1 MRDHQIFE
9 ERKLVSTM
17 QELESVL
24 ISLPISLF
32 VTVIEQPNST
42 FCYGISLLK
51 KTLNAEFNHNN
62 FVLLKCGSVCI
73 AKLTSILSKA
83 IRIKNQK

>member
-17 QELESVL
+17 QELDSVL

-32 VTVIEQPNST
+32 VTVIEQPNSA

-51 KTLNAEFNHNN
+51 KLLMLNSIKTILFSSNEDQFA
-62 FVLLKCGSVCI
+62 LL
-73 AKLTSILSKA
+73 
-83 IRIKNQK
+83 N

>member
-42 FCYGISLLK
+42 FVMVFHYSKKLLM
-51 KTLNAEFNHNN
+51 LNSIITILFSSNVDQFA
-62 FVLLKCGSVCI
+62 LL
-73 AKLTSILSKA
+73 
-83 IRIKNQK
+83 N

>member
-17 QELESVL
+17 QELDSVL

-51 KTLNAEFNHNN
+51 KLLMLNSIKTILFSSNEDQFA
-62 FVLLKCGSVCI
+62 LL
-73 AKLTSILSKA
+73 
-83 IRIKNQK
+83 N